1 MKRIIILFSVFA
13 LVLTSCVHDDT
24 NENFIQLNEA
34 AITGI
39 ADEYNNVYVDD
50 FLKISPVIS
59 TTKNDLSQFSYFWIT
74 YDTNTLYNADTL
86 SHQKDL
92 NVKIGMIPG
101 KHTVVFKAV
110 DNKTGIFYK
119 KQFVIN
125 VVNEFTNGIM
135 VLYEKNGSA
144 ELGFWSQERG
154 KLISD
159 IYGKLNEGGTIGQ
172 RPQRVY
178 FNKYSD
184 EKANEVLILCQDQKG
199 GVFLDA
205 TTMQKT
211 RDYKDFF
218 FAAPDEIKPQAYYKA
233 NMREYLIDNGLAYDR
248 ATNSTIPNP
257 TVKPNLSV
265 AGKNYEIAGNADFG
279 DPEVGHDDYPARI
292 ILYDNKNMCFYSVY
306 KIASAF
312 MELIRGSENVI
323 YEPGGFFDPN
333 NVGMTCLY
341 ANISARSAT
350 GAREYMG
357 VFQTPQG
364 KRHLLRM
371 GIGFWVEN
379 AEPDTYFKDMGND
392 VITSEGIDAATT
404 FACSPKVPGYMFYA
418 SGNALYLYNAINNAG
433 QEVYKRPEG
442 QIINHIEIDRS
453 HGYLLVA
460 YQDKE
465 KQTGKAGFVMLEIS
479 TDGGLKLA
487 VKHQFDAVGD
497 KILDFE
503 NRY

>member
-1 MKRIIILFSVFA
+1 
-13 LVLTSCVHDDT
+13 
-24 NENFIQLNEA
+24 
-34 AITGI
+34 
-39 ADEYNNVYVDD
+39 
-50 FLKISPVIS
+50 
-59 TTKNDLSQFSYFWIT
+59 
-74 YDTNTLYNADTL
+74 
-86 SHQKDL
+86 
-92 NVKIGMIPG
+92 
-101 KHTVVFKAV
+101 
-110 DNKTGIFYK
+110 
-119 KQFVIN
+119 
-125 VVNEFTNGIM
+125 
-135 VLYEKNGSA
+135 
-144 ELGFWSQERG
+144 
-154 KLISD
+154 
-159 IYGKLNEGGTIGQ
+159 
-172 RPQRVY
+172 
-178 FNKYSD
+178 
-184 EKANEVLILCQDQKG
+184 
-199 GVFLDA
+199 
-205 TTMQKT
+205 
-211 RDYKDFF
+211 
-218 FAAPDEIKPQAYYKA
+218 
-233 NMREYLIDNGLAYDR
+233 
-248 ATNSTIPNP
+248 
-257 TVKPNLSV
+257 
-265 AGKNYEIAGNADFG
+265 
-279 DPEVGHDDYPARI
+279 
-292 ILYDNKNMCFYSVY
+292 
-306 KIASAF
+306 
-312 MELIRGSENVI
+312 
-323 YEPGGFFDPN
+323 
-333 NVGMTCLY
+333 
-341 ANISARSAT
+341 
-350 GAREYMG
+350 MG